1 MASTSDE
8 REITRILA
16 KVGDWRGDTLS
27 RIRELIKAADPE
39 VVEEIKW
46 RKPTNPDGV
55 PTWSHDGIICTGEM
69 YRGKVKL
76 TFAQGASL
84 DDPTGLFNAS
94 LEARVGRAID
104 IAEDDEL
111 DARAFKALIRAAV
124 AHNTAAK
131 AKRKR

>member
-104 IAEDDEL
+104 IAEDDRF
-111 DARAFKALIRAAV
+111 DARAFKALIREAV

>member
-1 MASTSDE
+1 MASSSDE
-8 REITRILA
+8 REITKILA

-69 YRGKVKL
+69 YKGKVKL

-84 DDPTGLFNAS
+84 PDPAGLFNAS

-104 IAEDDEL
+104 IAEDDKL
-111 DARAFKALIRAAV
+111 DARAFKALIGEAV
-124 AHNTAAK
+124 AHNSVASA
-131 AKRKR
+131 